1 MKSSAK
7 TEENNIAK
15 QKKHNKVCQIFQNRE
30 NTQKPEVKNMKKTR
44 ALSVAETTDIVRDA
58 ANDPAKMNALIGAT
72 INIIGT
78 DFVVEFIKKSDGG
91 YTLLLIP
98 TKVEE
103 GQAQKRTLQEMIDAV
118 NQLLGNGTK
127 VDTKELESALEGT
140 KFDKVTIS
148 LAMAFLYINQDA
160 GKTEKELEY
169 AFQVKCDGLSNLIP
183 DGLRT
188 FVDIKGIQLAIW
200 NTNRTKVIETM
211 GLIKPEDYLK
221 DL

>member
-1 MKSSAK
+1 
-7 TEENNIAK
+7 
-15 QKKHNKVCQIFQNRE
+15 
-30 NTQKPEVKNMKKTR
+30 MKKTR

-118 NQLLGNGTK
+118 NKLFGNGTT
-127 VDTKELESALEGT
+127 VDTT
-140 KFDKVTIS
+140 D
-148 LAMAFLYINQDA
+148 
-160 GKTEKELEY
+160 
-169 AFQVKCDGLSNLIP
+169 
-183 DGLRT
+183 
-188 FVDIKGIQLAIW
+188 
-200 NTNRTKVIETM
+200 
-211 GLIKPEDYLK
+211 
-221 DL
+221 